1 MKGWSDLG
9 VEIERKF
16 LVRGDGW
23 RARTTPV
30 AIRQGYLCTQ
40 QGTAV
45 RVRRRGQEAFL
56 TIKGGKNGL
65 ARVEYEYP
73 IPAADADEML
83 DALCRRPLIEKTRHM
98 VRFDGV
104 TWEVDEFAGDN
115 AGLII
120 AEVELTSAE
129 QTVAL
134 PPWAG
139 REVSDDA
146 RFLNVNLVARPVSAW
161 SAAEREAAGVRIPAS

>member
-1 MKGWSDLG
+1 MKGWSDVG

-23 RARTTPV
+23 RAGATPV

-56 TIKGGKNGL
+56 TIKGERNGL
-65 ARVEYEYP
+65 ARAEYEYP
-73 IPAADADEML
+73 ISAADADEML
-83 DALCRRPLIEKTRHM
+83 DTLCRRPLIEKTRHA
-98 VRFDGV
+98 VRVEGV

-120 AEVELTSAE
+120 AEVELTSIA

-161 SAAEREAAGVRIPAS
+161 SAAEREAAGVRVPAS